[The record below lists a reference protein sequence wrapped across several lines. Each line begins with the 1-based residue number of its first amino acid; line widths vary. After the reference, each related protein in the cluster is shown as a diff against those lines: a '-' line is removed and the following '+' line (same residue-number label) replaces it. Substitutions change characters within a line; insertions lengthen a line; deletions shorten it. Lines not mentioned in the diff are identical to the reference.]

1 MEEQLTATAILP
13 NPQASAAAQEQE
25 RAAKNDL
32 HNINAV
38 EDDDAA
44 EVRENR
50 ENQIVVINATL
61 TRIERWFGEIRFETI
76 PNGQVVMLLPRGL
89 ALREDGARLTLAE

>member
-25 RAAKNDL
+25 HAAMNDL

-38 EDDDAA
+38 EDDDAV

-61 TRIERWFGEIRFETI
+61 TRIERWFGEIKFTAL
-76 PNGQVVMLLPRGL
+76 PDGQVVMLFPSGL
-89 ALREDGARLTLAE
+89 TLREDGKRLRLLD